1 MTATVERYHVK
12 IGELKVI
19 ADEGVLYTIG
29 LGSCVA
35 VALYDPGKKIG
46 GLAHVMLPA
55 PTPRGH
61 PSPGRFAPIA
71 VPALIEEMIQ
81 LGARKRGMFARIS
94 GGAAMFKDVLPM
106 EGVRLGERN
115 IAAVKEALER
125 AQIPLRGEDTGG
137 SHGRSVFFD
146 AADGSV
152 VIRAVRRD
160 DIVL

>member
-1 MTATVERYHVK
+1 MTVMVEHHHVK
-12 IGELKVI
+12 IGELKIV

-35 VALYDPGKKIG
+35 VILYDPGKKVG

-55 PTPRGH
+55 ETTRGH
-61 PSPGRFAPIA
+61 PAPGRFAPLA
-71 VPALIEEMIQ
+71 VPYLLAEMVK
-81 LGARKRGMFARIS
+81 LGARKRGMFARIC
-94 GGAAMFKDVLPM
+94 GGAAMFKDVLPAY
-106 EGVRLGERN
+106 GVHLGERN
-115 IAAVKEALER
+115 IAAVKDAL
-125 AQIPLRGEDTGG
+125 AAASIPLRGEETGG
-137 SHGRSVFFD
+137 TFGRSVFFD

>member
-1 MTATVERYHVK
+1 MNVVAERHHVK
-12 IGELKVI
+12 IGELSVI
-19 ADEGVLYTIG
+19 AGEGVLYTIG

-35 VALYDPGKKIG
+35 VVLYDAAKKIG

-55 PTPRGH
+55 PSPRGH

-71 VPALIEEMIQ
+71 VPALIEGMVAI
-81 LGARKRGMFARIS
+81 GARKRGITARIS

-115 IAAVKEALER
+115 IAAVKEAL
-125 AQIPLRGEDTGG
+125 AKASIPLRGEETGG
-137 SHGRSVFFD
+137 TFGRSVFFD

-152 VIRAVRRD
+152 LIRAVRHD
-160 DIVL
+160 DIIL